1 MYLVL
6 FVILIIGLLWLF
18 QVVLLDDFYRYF
30 KTQMVNSSGEIL
42 AQNMDN
48 PDLDALANQLSNKNS
63 ICVLI
68 LDENRQ
74 TLISCEASISCVL
87 HKANAQ
93 TLAFFCQQA
102 DEENAPHL
110 RLFTM
115 EHPAMTAMP
124 WTAFPGGFRPR
135 KLAPRSACC
144 IPRR

>member
-63 ICVLI
+63 IWKEICQGCFTI
-68 LDENRQ
+68 QQR
-74 TLISCEASISCVL
+74 I
-87 HKANAQ
+87 KA
-93 TLAFFCQQA
+93 
-102 DEENAPHL
+102 
-110 RLFTM
+110 
-115 EHPAMTAMP
+115 
-124 WTAFPGGFRPR
+124 
-135 KLAPRSACC
+135 
-144 IPRR
+144 

>member
-93 TLAFFCQQA
+93 TLAFFC
-102 DEENAPHL
+102 
-110 RLFTM
+110 
-115 EHPAMTAMP
+115 
-124 WTAFPGGFRPR
+124 
-135 KLAPRSACC
+135 
-144 IPRR
+144 